1 MKQFTYNKLLV
12 ALIMLGFIAS
22 LIIGYQRYQVE
33 YQNTVVDLVAEY
45 DDVVKTAAIEGIDE
59 DEFFRQLKD
68 AGVTSVAVYETTL
81 ARLHERGK
89 ISAVPGSQLEADAK
103 CGRLTSPAW
112 QSFVESDAF
121 HVGSIYIVSDYPT
134 VLDELTEDMMRRLGK
149 ERVSTVNIGSQRV
162 LAVKADFEKAQKWNL
177 GLSTDQIKQVAD
189 HGFWVIARP
198 SNYQKV
204 TEDDVR
210 AAFARMAVSDRV
222 SAVVFSGPEIL
233 GHPDHLG
240 VTTELMKE
248 KDLTLGVIEHVTQL
262 QFYPQEG
269 LKGVMQE
276 LGYHAARVYSIPKD
290 EQAKMKLNDAV
301 QRWTLTDEERNI
313 RINLLRMFEKPASG
327 MDIIE
332 TNLEYVRSVKADLEK
347 RGFVVGK
354 ASVMEPY
361 YANNILWALIAIGA
375 VASGVLY
382 LSLVRPFSAK
392 YQYALLIILSAV
404 LCYPILSGAGTLA
417 RQVIALASAC
427 IIPAVVMTWQ
437 LDSWRKSPRDKSRS
451 WARITVGAI
460 GRLTVLVF
468 ASLIGGFYVA
478 GILSDVRFFLE
489 AEIFRGVKLTFLMPL
504 ILISITY
511 LVRFSL
517 FEVRACESP
526 SFASQIKTVLNY
538 PVTVKSLALIGA
550 MALAALIFIGRSGHT
565 AGVPVPG
572 IELKMRA
579 FLEQVMY
586 ARPRSKE
593 FLIGH
598 PAFFLAAIAY
608 YRNLPNFLLYML
620 VVAATIAQGS
630 LVETFAH
637 MRTPVFMSFIRALD
651 GLAAGIG
658 VGLIAVLGVW
668 VLRKVW
674 YRVQKE
680 LNAHE

>member
-12 ALIMLGFIAS
+12 ALIAIGFIAS

-33 YQNTVVDLVAEY
+33 YHNTVVDLAADY
-45 DDVVKTAAIEGIDE
+45 DDVVKLAAIEGRDKDE
-59 DEFFRQLKD
+59 IFRQLKE
-68 AGVTSVAVYETTL
+68 AGVSSVAVYETTL
-81 ARLHERGK
+81 ARLHERGT

-103 CGRLTSPAW
+103 CGRLTSAAW
-112 QSFVESDAF
+112 QSFVESKDF

-134 VLDELTEDMMRRLGK
+134 TLDEVTEDMQRRLGSD
-149 ERVSTVNIGSQRV
+149 RVSTHRIDGQRV

-177 GLSTDQIKQVAD
+177 GLSTDQIKEVTD

-198 SNYQKV
+198 SNYLKV
-204 TEDDVR
+204 TEDDVKSVFDR
-210 AAFARMAVSDRV
+210 LSVSDRV
-222 SAVVFSGPEIL
+222 SAIVFSGPEIL
-233 GHPDHLG
+233 GHPDHLA
-240 VTTELMKE
+240 VTVELMKD
-248 KDLTLGVIEHVTQL
+248 KNMTLGLIEHVTQL
-262 QFYPQEG
+262 QFYPQKG
-269 LKGVMQE
+269 LKEVMQAMD
-276 LGYHAARVYSIPKD
+276 YHGARVYSIPKD

-313 RINLLRMFEKPASG
+313 RINFLRMFEKPAEG
-327 MDIIE
+327 MDLIE
-332 TNLEYVRSVKADLEK
+332 TNLAYVREVKADLEE
-347 RGFVVGK
+347 RGFAVGR
-354 ASVMEPY
+354 ASVMDPY
-361 YANNILWALIAIGA
+361 YASSILLALITIGA

-382 LSLVRPFSAK
+382 LSLVRPFAAK
-392 YQYALLIILSAV
+392 YQYALLIILSAI
-404 LCYPILSGAGTLA
+404 LCYPILSGAGTLV
-417 RQVIALASAC
+417 RQVVALASAC

-437 LDSWRKSPRDKSRS
+437 LDSWRKSARDKSRS
-451 WARITVGAI
+451 WGRITIGAAC
-460 GRLTVLVF
+460 RLAVLVF
-468 ASLIGGFYVA
+468 ASLVGGFYVA

-517 FEVRACESP
+517 FEVRASESP
-526 SFASQIKTVLNY
+526 SFASQIQTVLNY
-538 PVTVKSLALIGA
+538 PVTVKALALIGA

-608 YRNLPNFLLYML
+608 YRNLPNFLLYLL
-620 VVAATIAQGS
+620 VVAATIGQGS

-658 VGLIAVLGVW
+658 VGLIAVIGVW
-668 VLRKVW
+668 IVRKVW